1 MSKLMLNY
9 VVEGEGETLLFIHG
23 LSDNLLY
30 WEVLASFLK
39 KDYQI
44 LRIDLRGHGESPLG
58 GDEITVDVYSDD
70 LKSLLDE
77 LDIAKVNLIGFSLG
91 GSVALDF
98 AIKYPDM
105 VSSLVLM
112 STFSRCDDHFNQVFS
127 EFKRHLSRG
136 FGDFYDYMIPMVLC
150 PDVIENNREELQAIK
165 EFASINANVEAYIKA
180 ADVCL
185 AFDVDDDLSEIK
197 ASTLV
202 LAGRHDEIFPLYCA
216 ERLHEKIENSQLV
229 VLDGLKHNLLVGE
242 NNAKIVD
249 ILKKFYKKI
258 S

>member
-39 KDYQI
+39 KDYRI
-44 LRIDLRGHGESPLG
+44 LRVDLRGHGESPLG
-58 GDEITVDVYSDD
+58 SDEITVDVYSDD

-77 LDIAKVNLIGFSLG
+77 LDINNVNIIGFSLG

-98 AIKYPDM
+98 AIKHPDM

-112 STFSRCDDHFNQVFS
+112 STFSRCDDHFIQVFS

-136 FGDFYDYMIPMVLC
+136 FGDFYDYMIPKVLC
-150 PDVIENNREELQAIK
+150 PDVIENNREELRAIK

-180 ADVCL
+180 ADAGL
-185 AFDVDDDLSEIK
+185 AFDVDGALSEIK
-197 ASTLV
+197 APTLV
-202 LAGRHDEIFPLYCA
+202 LAGRHDEICPLYCA
-216 ERLHEKIENSQLV
+216 ERLHDGIENSQLI
-229 VLDGLKHNLLVGE
+229 VLDGLKHNLLVGK

-249 ILKKFYKKI
+249 LLREFIKK
-258 S
+258 

>member
-39 KDYQI
+39 KDYRI

-58 GDEITVDVYSDD
+58 SDEISVDVYSDD

-77 LDIAKVNLIGFSLG
+77 LNINNVNIIGFSLG

-98 AIKYPDM
+98 AIKHPDM

-136 FGDFYDYMIPMVLC
+136 FGDFYDYMIPNVLC
-150 PDVIENNREELQAIK
+150 PDVIENNREELRAIK

-180 ADVCL
+180 ADAGL
-185 AFDVDDDLSEIK
+185 AFDVDGALSEIK
-197 ASTLV
+197 APTLV
-202 LAGRHDEIFPLYCA
+202 LAGRHDEICPLYCA
-216 ERLHEKIENSQLV
+216 ERLHDGIENSQLI
-229 VLDGLKHNLLVGE
+229 VLDGLKHNLLVGK

-249 ILKKFYKKI
+249 LLREFIKK
-258 S
+258 

>member
-39 KDYQI
+39 KDYRI
-44 LRIDLRGHGESPLG
+44 LRVDLRGHGESPLG
-58 GDEITVDVYSDD
+58 SDEISVDVYSDD

-77 LDIAKVNLIGFSLG
+77 LNINNVNIIGFSLG

-98 AIKYPDM
+98 AIKHPDM

-136 FGDFYDYMIPMVLC
+136 FGDFYDYMIPKVLC
-150 PDVIENNREELQAIK
+150 PDVIENNREELRAIK

-180 ADVCL
+180 ADAGL
-185 AFDVDDDLSEIK
+185 AFDVDGALSEIK
-197 ASTLV
+197 APTLV
-202 LAGRHDEIFPLYCA
+202 LAGRHDEICPLYCA
-216 ERLHEKIENSQLV
+216 ERLHDGIENSQLI
-229 VLDGLKHNLLVGE
+229 VLDGLKHNLLVGK

-249 ILKKFYKKI
+249 LLREFIKK
-258 S
+258 

>member
-39 KDYQI
+39 KDYRI
-44 LRIDLRGHGESPLG
+44 LRVDLRGHGESPLG
-58 GDEITVDVYSDD
+58 SDEISVDVYSDD

-77 LDIAKVNLIGFSLG
+77 LDINNVNIIGFSLG

-98 AIKYPDM
+98 AIKHPDM

-136 FGDFYDYMIPMVLC
+136 FGDFYDYMIPKVLC
-150 PDVIENNREELQAIK
+150 PDVIENNREELRAIK
-165 EFASINANVEAYIKA
+165 EFASINSNVEAYIKA
-180 ADVCL
+180 ADAGL
-185 AFDVDDDLSEIK
+185 AFDVDGALSEIK
-197 ASTLV
+197 APTLV
-202 LAGRHDEIFPLYCA
+202 LAGRHDEICPLYCA
-216 ERLHEKIENSQLV
+216 ERLHDGIENSQLI
-229 VLDGLKHNLLVGE
+229 VLDGLKHNLLVGK

-249 ILKKFYKKI
+249 LLREFIKK
-258 S
+258 

>member
-39 KDYQI
+39 KDYRI
-44 LRIDLRGHGESPLG
+44 LRVDLRGHGESPLG
-58 GDEITVDVYSDD
+58 SDEISVDVYSDD

-77 LDIAKVNLIGFSLG
+77 LDINNVNIIGFSLG

-98 AIKYPDM
+98 AIKHPDM

-136 FGDFYDYMIPMVLC
+136 FGDFYDYMIPKVLC
-150 PDVIENNREELQAIK
+150 PDVIENNREELRAIK

-180 ADVCL
+180 ADAGL
-185 AFDVDDDLSEIK
+185 AFDVDGALSEIK
-197 ASTLV
+197 APTLV
-202 LAGRHDEIFPLYCA
+202 LAGRHDEICPLYCA
-216 ERLHEKIENSQLV
+216 ERLHDGIENSQLI
-229 VLDGLKHNLLVGE
+229 VLDGLKHNLLVGK

-249 ILKKFYKKI
+249 LLREFIKK
-258 S
+258 